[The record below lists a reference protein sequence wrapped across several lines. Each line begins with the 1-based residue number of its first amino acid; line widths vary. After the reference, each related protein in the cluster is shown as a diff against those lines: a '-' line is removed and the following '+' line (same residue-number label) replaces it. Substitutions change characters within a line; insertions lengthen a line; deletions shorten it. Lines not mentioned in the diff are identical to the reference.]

1 MKKLSQK
8 ELKKR
13 LERLKELKEEK
24 SKIAKEEKELKEELL
39 KELENSKVDSMKVG
53 DITIGKKVSSYGIH
67 VSILGVKVTEAT
79 ANLTKELLD
88 RGKTNLLSIK
98 PKTPLLFDLQKNGDE
113 ETNSLFENLG
123 IKVVE
128 KHTLEIK

>member
-24 SKIAKEEKELKEELL
+24 SKLAKEEKVIKEELM
-39 KELENSKVDSMKVG
+39 EQLEVGEVDSIKVG
-53 DITIGKKVSSYGIH
+53 DAAFGKKVSSYGIN
-67 VSILGVKVTEAT
+67 VSTLGVKVNEAT
-79 ANLTKELLD
+79 NDLTKELLD
-88 RGKTNLLSIK
+88 RGKNNLLSIK
-98 PKTPLLFDLQKNGDE
+98 PKTALLFQMQEQGDSE
-113 ETNSLFENLG
+113 MNEILGSLG
-123 IKVVE
+123 IEVIE